1 MKSKC
6 TIPTGSGHLD
16 GSAKCKDPTDNV
28 IMLIEKEVRRNDDMR
43 NLEIVHQKEITALH
57 IDYLKEAAERETKRI
72 DALRAVDVQ
81 AVSIA
86 SDKAAQAAAVLNT
99 QLVASA
105 DALKVQVASQATSQE
120 IRFQQ
125 MESKIIDRVTKL
137 EQQKYEDVGR
147 LGISSKLPD
156 RLSFVE
162 DVLLR
167 QEGAKQ
173 NSDTSKKDNEMST
186 NKLLGIIGATAAIT
200 GTILAIAAFII

>member
-1 MKSKC
+1 MEAKC
-6 TIPTGSGHLD
+6 TIPMGSGHLD
-16 GSAKCKDPTDNV
+16 GSDKCKDPTENV
-28 IMLIEKEVRRNDDMR
+28 IMFIEKEVKRNDDMR
-43 NLEIVHQKEITALH
+43 NLEILHQKEITKLH
-57 IDYLKEAAERETKRI
+57 IEYLHEAAEKETKRI

-125 MESKIIDRVTKL
+125 MENKIIDRVTKL
-137 EQQKYEDVGR
+137 EQQKFEDVGR
-147 LGISSKLPD
+147 LGIASKLPD
-156 RLSFVE
+156 RLSLVE
-162 DVLLR
+162 DLLMMQKGATQN
-167 QEGAKQ
+167 QE
-173 NSDTSKKDNEMST
+173 TSKKDNEMST

-200 GTILAIAAFII
+200 GTIVAIAAFII